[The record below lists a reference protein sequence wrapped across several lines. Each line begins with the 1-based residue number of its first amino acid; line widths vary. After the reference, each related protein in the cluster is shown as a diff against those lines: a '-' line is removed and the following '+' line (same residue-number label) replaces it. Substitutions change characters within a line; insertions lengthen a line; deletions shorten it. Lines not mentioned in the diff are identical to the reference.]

1 MDSNINII
9 LNAYDKGLKAGISQ
23 AKKEFKDFSSSVNSA
38 VTESNKALSSLGS
51 TISTVISAIA
61 LYKIGDFL
69 KDTALASS
77 RFAEMGIAMN
87 VVGENAGYSAQQLA
101 YVDEQMRKTG
111 ISMIESR
118 TAVTKLAQAHMDLS
132 LATKFADAAQGAAVI
147 GQMSSSEALDRMI
160 TGIQASEVEVL
171 RHIGI
176 NVSWEKSYAKVAEQ
190 TGRAKESFTEQ
201 EKVMIR
207 SNAVLEAATIT
218 NNLYLKSMEN
228 AGKQLRTLTG
238 RELPDF
244 KVAMGKAFDPAMT
257 DLIAAARTALAEMRI
272 EITKPDVQRALSDL
286 SKSLTKT
293 IIQIGTDIP
302 SAISKLADSIKTV
315 TDIYNSMPAGV
326 VGAAGAGVVGTI
338 LFGPQTGAVIGL
350 ITLTSSKINQFKK
363 DHPEIFGVE
372 DKKEW
377 FAGPFKIPT
386 QEPANLKSS
395 LPPEKVVPDLKSA
408 SSVLSSE
415 LDKMKSANQTVL
427 LLLEDAYKK
436 GSISLEKYFA
446 DRLAIINQEYDK
458 EAAVLQEIA
467 ANDKTPDAKA
477 KTNAKLFELEQA
489 HTRDIV
495 KLNQQKAKDIAD
507 YEDALSKSAID
518 RNKAVTETELE
529 ALKNQYDQQ
538 IITIDQYVAS
548 RTAILN
554 KTFELDKQAISN
566 QLAVEDEI
574 KKRMG
579 LEDQLYILEQKH
591 KKDILDIN
599 NELLES
605 EKKTALERSQAIAS
619 MYQAMGESSQASYD
633 AQIEILNEQANRYK
647 QLKIDQLVI
656 DKWYQDQVYSIQK
669 QQALTSN
676 DMYEGWKQGYKDL
689 IRDQAKAGQQGYDL
703 FNGIIGDMKTS
714 FSSLIEDAFGGKL
727 KSATD
732 YFQAFAQSIT
742 KTWANMISE
751 MIARWIML
759 SAMKGFA
766 SMFGFA
772 SGGQIPNMT
781 GMNLVNPSGAAIGF
795 ADGGRIPGISPTP
808 TADNI
813 MIRATAGEWVQPV
826 SSVNYY
832 GAQVMEA
839 LRQRLIP
846 KDFFNGFHL
855 PNIPAYRPAFGY
867 ADGGAVSSQ
876 GFSVSVPVSITGTD
890 NARWLSKTL
899 PSEIERTVIRVMRE
913 QLS

>member
-676 DMYEGWKQGYKDL
+676 DMSDWHFCKKLAIANSRRFYIKYNPL
-689 IRDQAKAGQQGYDL
+689 IKKTEFHWEEDKVQDSVVVFKYNAGDATTL
-703 FNGIIGDMKTS
+703 FNFKPDMSTQG
-714 FSSLIEDAFGGKL
+714 LPTMIEIVYIDRTVPKA
-727 KSATD
+727 
-732 YFQAFAQSIT
+732 QAW
-742 KTWANMISE
+742 K
-751 MIARWIML
+751 
-759 SAMKGFA
+759 
-766 SMFGFA
+766 
-772 SGGQIPNMT
+772 
-781 GMNLVNPSGAAIGF
+781 V
-795 ADGGRIPGISPTP
+795 
-808 TADNI
+808 TA
-813 MIRATAGEWVQPV
+813 
-826 SSVNYY
+826 
-832 GAQVMEA
+832 
-839 LRQRLIP
+839 
-846 KDFFNGFHL
+846 K
-855 PNIPAYRPAFGY
+855 
-867 ADGGAVSSQ
+867 
-876 GFSVSVPVSITGTD
+876 
-890 NARWLSKTL
+890 LSKTKGVVVGKPQIVKSGTWVDKNVPSGSEFKVQVMGEDKALFGL
-899 PSEIERTVIRVMRE
+899 PMTIKNTMDVTTLAKAFFAKYQDWFIVASCKTVGIETLHKYQVHKFTGVTSRYDGAYKVYKVKHNYSNDAGYTLEMELNKLITKFDDLATPE
-913 QLS
+913 ALI